1 MEGEIM
7 SATTHF
13 AGESTRPA
21 AESMQSVSQ
30 VTTVSKTSRWA
41 GRIISGLVVI
51 FLLFDAITKLMKVP
65 QVLEATVRLGFPVGA
80 LSVIAVIP
88 LVCTVIYAIPRTAI
102 LGAVLLT
109 GYLGGAVATQLR
121 VGSPAFENV
130 FPVLFGVL
138 VWLGVYLRDMRVRA
152 LARF

>member
-1 MEGEIM
+1 
-7 SATTHF
+7 
-13 AGESTRPA
+13 
-21 AESMQSVSQ
+21 
-30 VTTVSKTSRWA
+30 
-41 GRIISGLVVI
+41 
-51 FLLFDAITKLMKVP
+51 LLFDAITKLMKVP

-80 LSVIAVIP
+80 LSVIAVIL

-121 VGSPAFENV
+121 AGSPAFEDV

-138 VWLGVYLRDMRVRA
+138 VWLGVYLRDLRVRA
-152 LARF
+152 LALF